1 MKGSL
6 FATSVLAAATVAA
19 TAAPARAAEPKFYF
33 QIKEVTAAPDVDA
46 GVKSAASDA
55 LKAELASRPEWA
67 SDIGGTAPG
76 QDRGALAAEL
86 TKRKLKGFDVTVRIE
101 NFKQE
106 MKDPRPGGRLKQLA
120 VNAKLVIIGATIPD
134 GKLAFEG
141 DGESGVEAEVS
152 EKRMAA
158 DSANAS
164 KAALKSAVKQAV
176 DEAVVK
182 LGASPAA
189 APGGK
194 KAAKKKKA

>member
-1 MKGSL
+1 MVVGIGPLELGCSVRSGAVYKQRGGDMKGSL

-101 NFKQE
+101 NFKQ
-106 MKDPRPGGRLKQLA
+106 A
-120 VNAKLVIIGATIPD
+120 
-134 GKLAFEG
+134 
-141 DGESGVEAEVS
+141 
-152 EKRMAA
+152 
-158 DSANAS
+158 
-164 KAALKSAVKQAV
+164 
-176 DEAVVK
+176 
-182 LGASPAA
+182 
-189 APGGK
+189 
-194 KAAKKKKA
+194 